1 MNNVNPDLYRIDEA
15 IIKVVQARLIG
26 SIFGKKLKS
35 LTLDAVHHRLAIMK
49 KISFDSNF
57 TNSPPHSLQYY

>member
-1 MNNVNPDLYRIDEA
+1 MDEA

-35 LTLDAVHHRLAIMK
+35 LTIDAVHHRLAIMK